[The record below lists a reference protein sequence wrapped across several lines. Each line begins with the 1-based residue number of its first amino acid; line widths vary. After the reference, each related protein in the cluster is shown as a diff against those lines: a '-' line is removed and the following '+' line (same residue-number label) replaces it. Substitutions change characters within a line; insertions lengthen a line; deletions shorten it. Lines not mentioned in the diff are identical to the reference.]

1 MDETALLPF
10 KARAQPLGHLFAS
23 TPMTKSQ
30 TSASLDAGLPLFHL
44 SDACQPTPQER
55 AFWSRDLMVSIYHSC
70 STIPHAVQWLQSYP
84 SALRFSHFDAEQVM
98 EERGGLADEA
108 AFANDQDEVTHMDAA

>member
-1 MDETALLPF
+1 VVADTVRKSNLDLSRMDESALLPF
-10 KARAQPLGHLFAS
+10 KARAHPPGRLFAS

-30 TSASLDAGLPLFHL
+30 ASASLDGGVPLFHL

-70 STIPHAVQWLQSYP
+70 STIPHAVQWLRACAGLQSGRTLAREAG
-84 SALRFSHFDAEQVM
+84 SSLR
-98 EERGGLADEA
+98 
-108 AFANDQDEVTHMDAA
+108 